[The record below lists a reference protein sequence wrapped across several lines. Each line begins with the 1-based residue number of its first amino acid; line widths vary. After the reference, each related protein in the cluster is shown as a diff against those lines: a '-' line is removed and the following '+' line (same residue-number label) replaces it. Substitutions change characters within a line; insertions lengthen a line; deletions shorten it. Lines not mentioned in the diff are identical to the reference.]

1 MGTLCRRLPLCVAT
15 RRSYESLVTPLSPRF
30 PAAIAE
36 IDAANAQDPRLDTV
50 ADTPRPREV
59 VYSER
64 MSESLSLLYPE
75 ASEAL
80 RIAARA
86 QHICRWQIPRDKY
99 PLGREGYNAWRSA
112 CRDHHAVLISAIMR
126 RQGYA
131 ENEIAQVVKII
142 RKEQLKRDP
151 ESQAL
156 ENVVGVVFVDHYL
169 DEFVAAH
176 KDYDEEKLADILRKT
191 LRKMDPVGHA
201 AALGLSLPEPT
212 RRLIDVALK

>member
-1 MGTLCRRLPLCVAT
+1 M
-15 RRSYESLVTPLSPRF
+15 TPLAPCF
-30 PAAIAE
+30 QAVIAE
-36 IDAANAQDPRLDTV
+36 IDAANAQDPRQESV
-50 ADTPRPREV
+50 AGTLRPREV

-64 MSESLSLLYPE
+64 MSECLSRLYPE

-112 CRDHHAVLISAIMR
+112 CRDHHAALTSAIMR
-126 RQGYA
+126 RHGYVDS
-131 ENEIAQVVKII
+131 EIAQVAKII

-156 ENVVGVVFVDHYL
+156 ENVVAVVFVQHYL
-169 DEFVAAH
+169 DAFMAEH
-176 KDYDEEKLADILRKT
+176 KDYDDAKLADILKKT
-191 LRKMDPVGHA
+191 LRKMDPTGHA
-201 AALGLSLPEPT
+201 AALALPLPAAT
-212 RRLIDVALK
+212 VRLIDMALK

>member
-1 MGTLCRRLPLCVAT
+1 MCHDLPA
-15 RRSYESLVTPLSPRF
+15 VTSPSPRF
-30 PAAIAE
+30 QTVIAE
-36 IDAANAQDPRLDTV
+36 IDRANANDPRQDIV
-50 ADTPRPREV
+50 AGKPRPREV
-59 VYSER
+59 IYSER
-64 MSESLSLLYPE
+64 MSECLPQLYPE

-112 CRDHHAVLISAIMR
+112 CRDHHATLISAIMDR
-126 RQGYA
+126 HGYTA
-131 ENEIAQVVKII
+131 GEIAQVVKII

-156 ENVVGVVFVDHYL
+156 ENVVAVVFVEHYL

-176 KDYDEEKLADILRKT
+176 KDYDDAKLADILRKT
-191 LRKMDPVGHA
+191 LRKMDQTGHA
-201 AALGLSLPEPT
+201 AALGLDLPEPT
-212 RRLIDVALK
+212 RRLIGLALK

>member
-1 MGTLCRRLPLCVAT
+1 M
-15 RRSYESLVTPLSPRF
+15 TPLAPRF
-30 PAAIAE
+30 QAAIAE
-36 IDAANAQDPRLDTV
+36 IDAANAQDPRQESV
-50 ADTPRPREV
+50 AGTLRPREV

-64 MSESLSLLYPE
+64 MSECLSRLYPE
-75 ASEAL
+75 ASEEL

-99 PLGREGYNAWRSA
+99 PLGREGYNAWRAA
-112 CRDHHAVLISAIMR
+112 CRDHHAALTSAIMR
-126 RQGYA
+126 RHGYVDS
-131 ENEIAQVVKII
+131 EIAQVVKII

-156 ENVVGVVFVDHYL
+156 ENVVAVVFVQNYL

-176 KDYDEEKLADILRKT
+176 KDYDDAKLADILKKT

-201 AALGLSLPEPT
+201 AALALPLPAPT
-212 RRLIDVALK
+212 RRLIDMALKTGP

>member
-1 MGTLCRRLPLCVAT
+1 M
-15 RRSYESLVTPLSPRF
+15 TPLSPRF
-30 PAAIAE
+30 QAAIDD
-36 IDAANAQDPRLDTV
+36 IDAANARDPRQDSVDGML
-50 ADTPRPREV
+50 RPREV

-64 MSESLSLLYPE
+64 MSECLPQLYPE

-86 QHICRWQIPRDKY
+86 QHICRWQIPRQKY

-112 CRDHHAVLISAIMR
+112 CRDHHGALTSAITR
-126 RQGYA
+126 RHGYA

-156 ENVVGVVFVDHYL
+156 ENVVAVVFVQHYL
-169 DEFVAAH
+169 DAFVADH
-176 KDYDEEKLADILRKT
+176 KDYDDAKLADILKKT
-191 LRKMDPVGHA
+191 LRKMDSTGHA
-201 AALGLSLPEPT
+201 AALGLNLPEPT
-212 RRLIDVALK
+212 VRLIGMALK

>member
-1 MGTLCRRLPLCVAT
+1 M
-15 RRSYESLVTPLSPRF
+15 TPSPPRF
-30 PAAIAE
+30 LAVIAE
-36 IDAANAQDPRLDTV
+36 IDGANAHDPRQDIV
-50 ADTPRPREV
+50 AGGPRPREL

-64 MSESLSLLYPE
+64 MSECLVRLYPE

-112 CRDHHAVLISAIMR
+112 CRDHHATLASAIMR
-126 RQGYA
+126 RHGYA
-131 ENEIAQVVKII
+131 ESEIAQVFKII

-156 ENVVGVVFVDHYL
+156 ENVVAVVFVHHYL
-169 DEFVAAH
+169 SEFVAEH
-176 KDYDEEKLADILRKT
+176 EDYDDAKLVDILKKT

-201 AALGLSLPEPT
+201 AALALPLPEGT
-212 RRLIDVALK
+212 ARLIGLALQ